1 MKGSVVTLTIMPS
14 RRAAAILLGAHVL
27 AGAAVAMAAL
37 PAVPRAGL
45 ISVVVAHALWSMCRK
60 QPALRLR
67 CQADGGLTIQD
78 GGEALPAV
86 LAPDSM
92 VWPGLVV
99 LRYRLGNE
107 RRTRTRIVFADAMPE
122 GDFRRLRFWMRWAPL
137 TVEAGWR
144 PEVN

>member
-1 MKGSVVTLTIMPS
+1 MKGSVATLTIMPS

-27 AGAAVAMAAL
+27 AGAAVAMAVL

-45 ISVVVAHALWSMCRK
+45 IAAVVVHALWSSRRK

-67 CQADGGLTIQD
+67 CQADGGLGILEGD
-78 GGEALPAV
+78 EALPAV

-107 RRTRTRIVFADAMPE
+107 RRMTTRIVFADSMPE
-122 GDFRRLRFWMRWAPL
+122 DDFRRLRVWMRWAPL
-137 TVEAGWR
+137 TVEAGR
-144 PEVN
+144 HPEEN